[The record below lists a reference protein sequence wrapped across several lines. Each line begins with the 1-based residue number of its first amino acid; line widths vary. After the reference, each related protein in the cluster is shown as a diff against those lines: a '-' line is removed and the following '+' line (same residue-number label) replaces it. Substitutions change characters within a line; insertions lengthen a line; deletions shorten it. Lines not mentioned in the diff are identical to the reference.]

1 MPKRSSTL
9 QHSKVVE
16 RQVVRYLWGPDA
28 ARAWKEQHD
37 LAGTDLNGQ
46 QWIGEVKDYSHE
58 TIRGAGG
65 ILRVALTALE
75 QAEATPAGQ
84 GARCFGWVHTKRRSL
99 DEDCVAFRQCGVTY
113 YCTGATFAQ
122 RFVRIGAVA

>member
-37 LAGTDLNGQ
+37 LAGAGLLQPALLPAQSGQAHVDVPCLYVYQRTVGNGRQ
-46 QWIGEVKDYSHE
+46 AAPDK
-58 TIRGAGG
+58 
-65 ILRVALTALE
+65 RV
-75 QAEATPAGQ
+75 G
-84 GARCFGWVHTKRRSL
+84 
-99 DEDCVAFRQCGVTY
+99 D
-113 YCTGATFAQ
+113 
-122 RFVRIGAVA
+122 